1 MRDALLSDLAA
12 IPDTELITTH
22 DVRTKPPAIACEC
35 IEIKPQDDI
44 WEVWH
49 ECIAQAEA
57 VWLIAPET
65 GGILLRLT
73 ELVSSCNKTL
83 LGSTAQAVE
92 IASSKC
98 STFQVLAQA
107 GINTLPTYR
116 YTDWLQFQ
124 SHAPNGWV
132 AKMDDGAGCED
143 SAYFDN
149 TSTLDAWMQ
158 TRQTSHI
165 IQAYQP
171 GIPASISM
179 LCKHGRAWLLSC
191 NQQKIDIVEG
201 GFSYSGSL
209 INGMAQHSEAFEHIA
224 QQVAQ
229 ALPGL
234 AGYIGIDV
242 IVDADDVIHVL
253 EINPRLTTSYTGLHE
268 AINCNPAKLV
278 LDLLLYNDAF
288 VMPDIACQK
297 VEVTLHA

>member
-12 IPDTELITTH
+12 IPNTELIMTQ
-22 DVRTKPPAIACEC
+22 DPRTKPPAVACEC
-35 IEIKPQDDI
+35 MEIQAQDDI
-44 WEVWH
+44 WQVWQ
-49 ECIAQAEA
+49 ECIGQADA

-65 GGILLRLT
+65 GMILKRLT
-73 ELVSSCNKTL
+73 ELVSGCHKTL

-92 IASSKC
+92 VASSKYLTC
-98 STFQVLAQA
+98 QTLMQA
-107 GINTLPTYR
+107 GINTLATYG
-116 YTDWLQFQ
+116 YADWLEAKPQA
-124 SHAPNGWV
+124 SNGWV

-143 SAYFDN
+143 SAYFDS
-149 TSTLDAWMQ
+149 TSALNEWMQ
-158 TRQTSHI
+158 TRQATHI

-179 LCKHGRAWLLSC
+179 LCNHGKAWLLSC

-201 GFSYSGSL
+201 SFSYSGSV
-209 INGMAQHSEAFEHIA
+209 INGMSQYRQAFEDIA

-234 AGYIGIDV
+234 SGYIGIDV
-242 IVDADDVIHVL
+242 IVDADDVVHVL
-253 EINPRLTTSYTGLHE
+253 EINPRLTTSYAGLHR
-268 AINCNPAKLV
+268 AINFNPAKLV

-288 VMPDIACQK
+288 VMPDIARHK